1 MDSRFSQS
9 ARLYMI
15 GMIAA
20 QFVEHAWAE
29 KPSDFYPEVIETIA
43 EGRTS
48 MNSAGYR

>member
-20 QFVEHAWAE
+20 QFVEYAEAE
-29 KPSDFYPEVIETIA
+29 KPTNYFSQTMETIP
-43 EGRTS
+43 EGRTTQ
-48 MNSAGYR
+48 NSAGYR